1 MAISAPAVP
10 GAAEAV
16 RQAGRSGDVRVIGLS
31 LPNINKPYVHDGT
44 VQTVVLWNTAN
55 LGYLTVV
62 AGAKLAAG
70 SLSGGMAAL
79 EAGRLGSV
87 QVQGSQIIL
96 GPPLMFT
103 KANIDQ
109 FDF

>member
-1 MAISAPAVP
+1 MPLILDVLVVGSVP
-10 GAAEAV
+10 RFCRRRHSELEQNGARCLVEY
-16 RQAGRSGDVRVIGLS
+16 RRSRLSDV
-31 LPNINKPYVHDGT
+31 
-44 VQTVVLWNTAN
+44 A
-55 LGYLTVV
+55 

-70 SLSGGMAAL
+70 EFSAGMAAL

-103 KANIDQ
+103 KGNIDQ